1 MKSNDE
7 LVKEV
12 DEVISQGLAQ
22 YPLPYQKG
30 NSIRLKNIIIR
41 NHKNGY
47 RLFDCHCN
55 KHVITLFSKTAAL
68 AYAKLF
74 VTNKKNDLIEI
85 KRLDDK
91 LNKHYMDAL
100 YAKRTISNSKD
111 PVRVENAEIMYDI
124 ATERVYSIIDAIENY
139 IFDK

>member
-47 RLFDCHCN
+47 RLFD
-55 KHVITLFSKTAAL
+55 
-68 AYAKLF
+68 
-74 VTNKKNDLIEI
+74 
-85 KRLDDK
+85 
-91 LNKHYMDAL
+91 LNKWMQKL
-100 YAKRTISNSKD
+100 VWNLSKG
-111 PVRVENAEIMYDI
+111 
-124 ATERVYSIIDAIENY
+124 
-139 IFDK
+139 